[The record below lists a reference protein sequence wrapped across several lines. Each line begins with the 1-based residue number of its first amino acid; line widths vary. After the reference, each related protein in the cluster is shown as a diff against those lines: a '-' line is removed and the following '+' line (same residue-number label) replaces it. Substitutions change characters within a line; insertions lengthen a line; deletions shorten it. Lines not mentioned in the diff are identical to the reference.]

1 MWKTLLSST
10 VAVTLVGACGN
21 DDDVVIGPN
30 PSGSLSVVNDSD
42 FVIEEIF
49 LTEVDNP
56 DWGPNLLH
64 GDALFPG
71 ETITLGVQC
80 DFFDALIVDEE
91 GVECEVDGLDLCAND
106 ATWVFRN
113 NTCPIFAAEAAKR
126 AAAKNQ
132 N

>member
-1 MWKTLLSST
+1 MWKILAPAICAAALVGCGTSDSST
-10 VAVTLVGACGN
+10 
-21 DDDVVIGPN
+21 IGPS

-56 DWGPNLLH
+56 DWGPNLLR

-71 ETITLGVQC
+71 ETVTLGVQC